1 MVDKGPYLLYSIL
14 KNIEIDRK
22 KDIRSVKRKKERRVH
37 WNPIIQVHDTY
48 SHDEYER

>member
-1 MVDKGPYLLYSIL
+1 MVDKVPYLLYSIL
-14 KNIEIDRK
+14 KNIEID
-22 KDIRSVKRKKERRVH
+22 RKKERRVH